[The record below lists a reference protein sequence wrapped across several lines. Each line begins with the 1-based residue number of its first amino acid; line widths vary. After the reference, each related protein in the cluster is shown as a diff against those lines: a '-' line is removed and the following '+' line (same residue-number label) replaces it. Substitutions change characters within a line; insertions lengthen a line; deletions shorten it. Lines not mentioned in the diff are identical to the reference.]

1 MKIRNQILLRIS
13 GVGLFTS
20 LILSVVIFFNGLEL
34 PNEMLDHELA
44 GRIAVL
50 TKELERIQQEHPAGN
65 HLEELA
71 TLYWVRIEDHQQQPV
86 FSSAMARTIHLD
98 IPTDKTDE
106 GLVMTKL
113 SLRQF
118 YPSEEDDE
126 PAGLY
131 FKTYQV
137 NAGRQAFTIH
147 IAKPVED
154 LVAEALELTVPIG
167 SGLLISTIALLVVSW
182 FVAGRMLKPIREIN
196 RMAQEINEQTL
207 EKRIPRSM
215 NHDEL
220 DELSASLNRMFDR
233 LQFSF
238 LRQKEFIA
246 NAAHELKTPVTM
258 LRLSVEEGLQEQP
271 VSETMKNRLAH
282 LEQVLERMHLLIR
295 NLLELS
301 HLELS
306 GRLMPGKCD
315 LAGLAASVASDFDL
329 LMEEKAIRFT
339 LQQEGSYLLALD
351 QEKIR
356 RLLINLFDNAIKYNV
371 ENGRIELV
379 LTQDAGQV
387 QLILTNTGPGV
398 APEDQ
403 ARVFDQFFR
412 GEKSRATT
420 HGGSGLGLAIA
431 RRIVTMHGGTI
442 MLTSDPGQI
451 TTVTVTLPKTPPA
464 EQPKDLAG

>member
-13 GVGLFTS
+13 GVGLLTS
-20 LILSVVIFFNGLEL
+20 LIASAVIFWGGLEL
-34 PNEMLDHELA
+34 PHEMLNHELA
-44 GRIAVL
+44 GRIGVL
-50 TKELERIQQEHPAGN
+50 TRELERIHKEHPADN

-71 TLYWVRIEDHQQQPV
+71 TLYWVRIEDARQQPV
-86 FSSAMARTIHLD
+86 FSSGMARTIQMD
-98 IPTDKTDE
+98 IPPDKTDG
-106 GLVMTKL
+106 GLVMTKM

-118 YPSEEDDE
+118 YPDEEVDE

-131 FKTYQV
+131 FKTYQIKV
-137 NAGRQAFTIH
+137 LGEAYTIH

-154 LVAEALELTVPIG
+154 LVAEAWELTAPIG
-167 SGLLISTIALLVVSW
+167 LGLFVSTGVLLGISW
-182 FVAGRMLKPIREIN
+182 FVANRMLRPIREIN
-196 RMAQEINEQTL
+196 RMAQAINEQTL

-215 NHDEL
+215 NRDEL
-220 DELSASLNRMFDR
+220 DELSASLNHMFDR

-258 LRLSVEEGLQEQP
+258 LRLSVEEGMQEQP
-271 VSETMKNRLAH
+271 VSETIKNRLAH

-306 GRLMPGKCD
+306 DQLMPGPCD
-315 LAGLAASVASDFDL
+315 LAELAASVAADFDL
-329 LMEEKAIRFT
+329 LMEEKAIMFT
-339 LQQEGSYLLALD
+339 WRHEGECVLQLD

-356 RLLINLFDNAIKYNV
+356 RLLINLFDNAVKYSNQA
-371 ENGRIELV
+371 GRIELT
-379 LTQDAGQV
+379 LTQNAEQV
-387 QLILTNTGPGV
+387 QLILTNTGAGV
-398 APEDQ
+398 AREDQ
-403 ARVFDQFFR
+403 PRVFEQFFR
-412 GEKSRATT
+412 GEKSRATA

-442 MLTSDPGQI
+442 TLASKPDGT
-451 TTVTVTLPKTPPA
+451 TTVSVTLPRGTDKRAVHALP
-464 EQPKDLAG
+464 G

>member
-1 MKIRNQILLRIS
+1 MKIRNHILLRIS

-20 LILSVVIFFNGLEL
+20 LIVSVVIFFSGLEL
-34 PNEMLDHELA
+34 PNEMLEHELA
-44 GRIAVL
+44 GRVAVL
-50 TKELERIQQEHPAGN
+50 VKELERMHKEHPADN

-71 TLYWVRIEDHQQQPV
+71 TLYWVRIDNRSQQPV
-86 FSSAMARTIHLD
+86 FSSAMARTIQVD
-98 IPTDKTDE
+98 DPPEKTED
-106 GLVMTKL
+106 GLVMTKV

-118 YPSEEDDE
+118 YPAEEEDE

-137 NAGRQAFTIH
+137 KVLEEAYTIH

-154 LVAEALELTVPIG
+154 LVEEALELTVPIG
-167 SGLLISTIALLVVSW
+167 SGLLISTAVLLVVSW
-182 FVAGRMLKPIREIN
+182 FVAGRILKPIREIN
-196 RMAQEINEQTL
+196 RMAQAINEQTL

-215 NHDEL
+215 NRDEL

-258 LRLSVEEGLQEQP
+258 LRLSVEEGMQEQP
-271 VSETMKNRLAH
+271 VSEPMKTRLAH
-282 LEQVLERMHLLIR
+282 LEEILERMHLLIR

-306 GRLMPGKCD
+306 DRLMPGPCD
-315 LAGLAASVASDFDL
+315 LAGLAASVAADFDL

-339 LQQEGSYLLALD
+339 LRQEGAYLLALD

-356 RLLINLFDNAIKYNV
+356 RLLINLFDNAVKYNIA
-371 ENGRIELV
+371 NGRIELT
-379 LTQDAGQV
+379 LTQNAGQV

-403 ARVFDQFFR
+403 VRVFDQFFR
-412 GEKSRATT
+412 GEKSRATA

-442 MLTSDPGQI
+442 MLASEPGRT
-451 TTVTVTLPKTPPA
+451 TTVTVTLPKNVPPERA
-464 EQPKDLAG
+464 LDLAS